1 MPIEGI
7 SHKTFVVQNLEK
19 TARLFKDV
27 LDAVEVYDSK
37 DKSFSLSHE
46 KFLLIGGVW
55 IAIMEGQPTPARTYD
70 HIAFKIDESD
80 YDHYLKIIEAAGVDL
95 KEPRQRVEGEGRSIY
110 FYDFDNHLIE
120 LHTGTLEQ
128 RLKRYAS
135 GNE

>member
-27 LDAVEVYDSK
+27 LDAVEIYDSSNK
-37 DKSFSLSHE
+37 NFSISRE

-55 IAIMEGQPTPARTYD
+55 IAIMEGLPSSARTYD

-80 YDHYLKIIEAAGVDL
+80 YDRYLKKIEAAGVDL